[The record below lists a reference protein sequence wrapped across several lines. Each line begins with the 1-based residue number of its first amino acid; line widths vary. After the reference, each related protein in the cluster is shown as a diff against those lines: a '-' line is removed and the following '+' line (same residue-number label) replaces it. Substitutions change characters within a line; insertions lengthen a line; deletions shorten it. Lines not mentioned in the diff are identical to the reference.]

1 MSRHRLTI
9 VLVAMIVLAAA
20 GYGVMFTILDD
31 LRDAYGVSESG
42 LGAVVAIGFFA
53 SFVAQ
58 VALAP
63 RADRG
68 HAKALL
74 VWGLVLQVISL
85 AVMAFADTLGL
96 LLLARSVMGIG
107 AGMMNPAARR
117 IVVLAEPENMGRNI
131 GRMLSADVVG
141 FAIGPAVSAVLVE
154 PFGIAAPFLLI
165 CALTI
170 PLIPIALRTDVEETE
185 PTEANAARFAFD
197 LLRHRA
203 YLATVL
209 FGATVFIMIGTFDVL
224 WVLVL
229 DDLGATDWMSNLGI
243 ILFAAPLVVFGPLGG
258 RWAQY
263 FGPFRLATIGLVIG
277 ALSIIGYGYW
287 PTAGVMFA
295 FAMVHAVNDG
305 LTVTSSGVAV
315 AMVAPAERQAGAQGL
330 LGGIQTLVG
339 GLTSLAAGILYE
351 SQGRAAVY
359 TVTGAVML
367 VVIAVAVVLLGRE
380 WSGRP
385 VAMGGAS
392 TPSEPLASTH

>member
-1 MSRHRLTI
+1 MTRHRLTV
-9 VLVAMIVLAAA
+9 VLVAMIVLASA

-53 SFVAQ
+53 SFASQ

-68 HAKALL
+68 HAKSLL
-74 VWGLVLQVISL
+74 VNGLVLQVVGL
-85 AVMAFADTLGL
+85 ASMAFAHTLPF
-96 LLLARSVMGIG
+96 LLLARAVIGIG

-117 IVVLAEPENMGRNI
+117 IVVLADPEHMGRNI

-165 CALTI
+165 CALTA
-170 PLIPIALRTDVEETE
+170 PLVPIAMRTHVEETA
-185 PTEANAARFAFD
+185 PTDATTARFAFD

-229 DDLGATDWMSNLGI
+229 DDLGAADWMSNLGI
-243 ILFAAPLVVFGPLGG
+243 ILFAVPLVVFGPLGG
-258 RWAQY
+258 RWSQH
-263 FGPFRLATIGLVIG
+263 FGPFRLATIGLVVG
-277 ALSIIGYGYW
+277 ALSIVGYGYW

-330 LGGIQTLVG
+330 LGGVQTLVG
-339 GLTSLAAGILYE
+339 GITSLAAGAVYQT
-351 SQGRAAVY
+351 QGRATVY
-359 TVTGAVML
+359 TATGVVML
-367 VVIAVAVVLLGRE
+367 IVVAVAVGLLGRQ

-385 VAMGGAS
+385 LTVGSAVV
-392 TPSEPLASTH
+392 EPAGSAH